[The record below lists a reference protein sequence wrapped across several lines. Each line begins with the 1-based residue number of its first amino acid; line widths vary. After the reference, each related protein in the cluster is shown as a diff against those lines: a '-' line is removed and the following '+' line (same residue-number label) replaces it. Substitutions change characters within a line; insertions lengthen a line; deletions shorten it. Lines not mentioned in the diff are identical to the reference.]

1 MTVSGKPELLIVT
14 GMSGAGRSTVAN
26 SLEDQGWYVVDNLP
40 PQMLPPIAE
49 LLEYK
54 SSPLGKLAVVIDVR
68 GGDFFDELSANVAR
82 LRDDQIDLRVIFLE
96 ASDQSLV
103 KRFEQVRR
111 PHPLQGNGGLLDGIS
126 KEREKLLD
134 IREAADVIIDSS
146 ELNVHQLGTRV
157 LEEFAEDANQLHL
170 MIQSFGFKYGTP
182 ADADMVFDARFLP
195 NPHWDENLRALTGN
209 DPRVQSAVMDT
220 ELAKNFLDG
229 LRELLANVFTG
240 YRLEN
245 KRFISIAI
253 GCTGGKHRS
262 VTLANQLA
270 DMLAGEELRIRV
282 NHRDLGRE

>member
-1 MTVSGKPELLIVT
+1 
-14 GMSGAGRSTVAN
+14 VAN

-111 PHPLQGNGGLLDGIS
+111 PHPLQGNGGLLDGIT

-209 DPRVQSAVMDT
+209 DPRVQSAVMNT